1 MGLRAAQYVRM
12 STDLQR
18 YSTENQAAAIA
29 AYAARHN
36 LTIVRTYA
44 DEGRSGLQ
52 INGRQGLLELIDDV
66 RAGRADFDRV
76 LVCDVSRWGR
86 FQDTDESAYYEYI
99 CKDAG
104 IRVEYCAEEF
114 ENDGSLIST
123 IIKSLKRAMAAEY
136 SRELSTKVFAGQ
148 CRMVSLGFWHGGPPT
163 YGLRRELVDE
173 HGCSRGF
180 LAPGERKYLQTDR
193 VLLRPGAPQEVELV
207 RHVFHQ
213 FAIARESETKIAGEL
228 NLRGI
233 TKPARTAMENQGG
246 PQPS

>member
-86 FQDTDESAYYEYI
+86 SQDTDESAYYEYI

-123 IIKSLKRAMAAEY
+123 IIKSPRCAPLPSASSSTPASCSFRCSTIAI
-136 SRELSTKVFAGQ
+136 SPRSPLSTIRASGSSSAAI
-148 CRMVSLGFWHGGPPT
+148 R
-163 YGLRRELVDE
+163 
-173 HGCSRGF
+173 CSPRSG
-180 LAPGERKYLQTDR
+180 
-193 VLLRPGAPQEVELV
+193 
-207 RHVFHQ
+207 
-213 FAIARESETKIAGEL
+213 
-228 NLRGI
+228 
-233 TKPARTAMENQGG
+233 
-246 PQPS
+246 